1 MMSLQERLTLLKNEN
16 FTRFSAEIRGAI
28 LGDLQTLVDSGIVD
42 RAPKVGDKCPDVT
55 LPNQLGEPVRLGGLL
70 QQGPVVLT
78 FYRGGWCPYC
88 NLELHAYQ
96 QVLPELKATGATLVA
111 ITPEIA
117 DQSLTTVEKNALEF
131 EVLTD
136 LNSEYARKLGLV
148 FTVANELRGIYRGFG
163 IDIEKH
169 NGEGQFDVPLAST
182 FIVDGDGT
190 IAYAFVAADYTL
202 RAEPAEIIKILKEL

>member
-1 MMSLQERLTLLKNEN
+1 LTLLKNEN

-55 LPNQLGEPVRLGGLL
+55 LPNLLGEPVRLGGLL

>member
-55 LPNQLGEPVRLGGLL
+55 LSNQLGEPVRLGGLL